1 MLIRLSI
8 KNYALIRELD
18 IEFSQPFSVITGET
32 GAGKS
37 IILGALSLILGQ
49 RADIQAFSD
58 NTVKCTIEG
67 AFDLSKCALEPF
79 FVENDLDY
87 DSVCIIRREITPQ
100 GKSRAFINDTP
111 VNLNQLKEITS
122 HLVDVH
128 SQHQTLL
135 LQESAFQLSVVD
147 SVANNAKLLQQYKLL
162 YKELNDL
169 KRQSSELQDRH
180 KQSEIELDY
189 LNFVFEELDKA
200 QLLAG
205 EQGVI
210 ESEINILS
218 HAEEIKVKL
227 YSAAE
232 VLIHREENLI
242 KQLNELNNLLET
254 AAKYHDDI
262 SGLSERL
269 TGVTLEIKDIASS
282 VDHLAENTSF
292 DPERLQTLS
301 DRLNILYQLEQKHH
315 VQTVEG
321 LIEIRDGIK
330 LKINGITS
338 LSEDIDLLNK
348 AIERKAEALQSA
360 ADELTR
366 KRKDILPGIEN
377 EILSIITQLGM
388 KDAGFKISIS
398 QLEVPGKNGKD
409 KVTFLFSANKGAP
422 MNDLSKVASGGELSR
437 LMLSVKSIIS
447 SSSLL
452 PTIIF
457 DEIDSGISG
466 DVASKVGNILNKMA
480 DNMQVIVIT
489 HLPQIAGKS
498 KEHFRVYKY
507 VDDDKTFSS
516 IERLK
521 DADRIGELALMISG
535 DAELG
540 VARETAKE
548 LLRNN

>member
-18 IEFSQPFSVITGET
+18 IEFSKPFSVITGET

-67 AFDLSKCALEPF
+67 TFDLSKCSLKPF

-87 DSVCIIRREITPQ
+87 EPVCIIRREITPQ

-147 SVANNAKLLQQYKLL
+147 SVADNAQLLQHYKLI

-169 KRQSSELQDRH
+169 KSRRSELQASH

-189 LNFVFEELDKA
+189 LNFVVEELVKA
-200 QLLAG
+200 NLVAG
-205 EQGVI
+205 EQGEI
-210 ESEINILS
+210 ESEVNILS

-232 VLIHREENLI
+232 ALIHREENLI
-242 KQLNELNNLLET
+242 KQLNELNNLLAT

-269 TGVTLEIKDIASS
+269 TGVNLELKDIASS
-282 VDHLAENTSF
+282 VDYLAENTSF
-292 DPERLQTLS
+292 DPERLEKLS
-301 DRLNILYQLEQKHH
+301 DRLNLLYQLEQKHH
-315 VQTVEG
+315 VQTVEE
-321 LIEIRDGIK
+321 LIEIRDGIEH
-330 LKINGITS
+330 KINGIIS
-338 LSEDIDLLNK
+338 LSEDIELLNK
-348 AIERKAEALQSA
+348 AVEHKTEALGSS
-360 ADELTR
+360 ADELTQ
-366 KRKDILPGIEN
+366 KRMNILPGIEN

-398 QLEVPGKNGKD
+398 PLEVPGKNGKD
-409 KVTFLFSANKGAP
+409 KITFLFSANKGAP
-422 MNDLSKVASGGELSR
+422 LNDLSRVASGGELSR

-489 HLPQIAGKS
+489 HLPQIAGRS
-498 KEHFRVYKY
+498 KEHFKVYKY
-507 VDDDKTFSS
+507 IENEKTYSS
-516 IERLK
+516 IERLD
-521 DADRIGELALMISG
+521 DANRISELALMISG
-535 DAELG
+535 DADLG

>member
-67 AFDLSKCALEPF
+67 AFDLSKCSLKPF

-87 DSVCIIRREITPQ
+87 EPVCIIRREITPQ

-147 SVANNAKLLQQYKLL
+147 SVADNALRLQQYKII

-169 KRQSSELQDRH
+169 KSQRSELQASH

-189 LNFVFEELDKA
+189 LNFVMEELVKA
-200 QLLAG
+200 QLVAG
-205 EQGVI
+205 EQDLI
-210 ESEINILS
+210 ESEVNILS
-218 HAEEIKVKL
+218 HAEEIKVNL
-227 YSAAE
+227 YAAAE

-242 KQLNELNNLLET
+242 KQLNELNNLLVS
-254 AAKYHDDI
+254 AAKYHNDI
-262 SGLSERL
+262 TGLSERL

-282 VDHLAENTSF
+282 VDHLADDTSF
-292 DPERLQTLS
+292 NPERLQMLN

-315 VQTVEG
+315 VRTVEE
-321 LIEIRDGIK
+321 LIEIRDGIEH
-330 LKINGITS
+330 KINGITS
-338 LSEDIDLLNK
+338 LTNDIELLNK
-348 AIERKAEALQSA
+348 AIENKTEALKSA
-360 ADELTR
+360 ADELTQ
-366 KRKDILPGIEN
+366 KRKDRLPEIEK

-398 QLEVPGKNGKD
+398 PFEAPGKNGKD

-422 MNDLSKVASGGELSR
+422 MNDLSRVASGGELSR

-489 HLPQIAGKS
+489 HLPQIAGRS

-507 VDDDKTFSS
+507 IEDDKTFSS
-516 IERLK
+516 IELLH

>member
-8 KNYALIRELD
+8 KNFALIRELD
-18 IEFSQPFSVITGET
+18 IEFRQPFSVITGET

-58 NTVKCTIEG
+58 ITVKCTIEG
-67 AFDLSKCALEPF
+67 AFDLSKCDLEPF
-79 FVENDLDY
+79 FIENELDY
-87 DSVCIIRREITPQ
+87 EPVCIIRREITPQ

-111 VNLNQLKEITS
+111 VNLNQIREITS

-147 SVANNAKLLQQYKLL
+147 SVADNAQLLQQYTLIFK
-162 YKELNDL
+162 KLNDL
-169 KRQSSELQDRH
+169 KNQRGELQIRH

-200 QLLAG
+200 GLVAG
-205 EQGVI
+205 EQELI
-210 ESEINILS
+210 ESEANILT
-218 HAEEIKVKL
+218 HAEEIKAKL
-227 YSAAE
+227 YSAAD

-242 KQLNELNNLLET
+242 KQLNELNLLLAA

-269 TGVTLEIKDIASS
+269 NGVSLEIKDIATS

-292 DPERLQTLS
+292 DPERLQKLN
-301 DRLNILYQLEQKHH
+301 DRLNTLYQLEQKHH
-315 VQTVEG
+315 VRSVEE
-321 LIEIRDGIK
+321 LIEIRNGIEH
-330 LKINGITS
+330 KINGIKS
-338 LSEDIDLLNK
+338 LTEE
-348 AIERKAEALQSA
+348 IEEVNEEIKRTTEALGFA
-360 ADELTR
+360 ANELTK
-366 KRKDILPGIEN
+366 KRKDVLPGIEH
-377 EILSIITQLGM
+377 EVLSIITQLGM
-388 KDAGFKISIS
+388 KDASFKISLS
-398 QLEVPGKNGKD
+398 PLDASGKNGKD
-409 KVTFLFSANKGAP
+409 KVTFLFSANKGVP
-422 MNDLSKVASGGELSR
+422 LNDLSKVASGGELSR

-489 HLPQIAGKS
+489 HLPQIAGRS
-498 KEHFRVYKY
+498 KEHFRVFKY
-507 VDDDKTFSS
+507 TRDEKTFSS
-516 IERLK
+516 IERLE
-521 DADRIGELALMISG
+521 DADRVGELALMISG
-535 DAELG
+535 DSELG
-540 VARETAKE
+540 AARETAKE

>member
-67 AFDLSKCALEPF
+67 AFDLSKCALKPF

-87 DSVCIIRREITPQ
+87 EPICIIRREITPQ

-147 SVANNAKLLQQYKLL
+147 SVADNAHRLQRYKLI

-169 KRQSSELQDRH
+169 KSQRSELQASH

-189 LNFVFEELDKA
+189 LNFVMDELVKA
-200 QLLAG
+200 QLVAG
-205 EQGVI
+205 EQDLI
-210 ESEINILS
+210 ESEVNILS
-218 HAEEIKVKL
+218 HAEEIKVNL
-227 YSAAE
+227 YAAAE
-232 VLIHREENLI
+232 VLIHREDNLI
-242 KQLNELNNLLET
+242 KQLNELNNLLAS

-262 SGLSERL
+262 TGLSERL

-282 VDHLAENTSF
+282 VDHLADDTSF
-292 DPERLQTLS
+292 NPDRLQELNN
-301 DRLNILYQLEQKHH
+301 RLNILYQLEQKHH
-315 VQTVEG
+315 VRTVEE
-321 LIEIRDGIK
+321 LIEIRDGIEH
-330 LKINGITS
+330 KINGIAS
-338 LSEDIDLLNK
+338 LSEEIESLNK
-348 AIERKAEALQSA
+348 AIENKSEALQSA
-360 ADELTR
+360 ADELTN
-366 KRKDILPGIEN
+366 KRKDRLPGIEK

-398 QLEVPGKNGKD
+398 PLDVPGKNGKD
-409 KVTFLFSANKGAP
+409 KVTFMFSANKGAP
-422 MNDLSKVASGGELSR
+422 MNDLSRVASGGELSR

-480 DNMQVIVIT
+480 DHMQVIVIT
-489 HLPQIAGKS
+489 HLPQIAGRS

-507 VDDDKTFSS
+507 VEDDKTYSS
-516 IERLK
+516 IEQLN

>member
-67 AFDLSKCALEPF
+67 AFDLSKCALKPF

-87 DSVCIIRREITPQ
+87 EPICIIRREITPQ

-147 SVANNAKLLQQYKLL
+147 SVADNAQRLQRYKLI

-169 KRQSSELQDRH
+169 KSQRSELQASH

-189 LNFVFEELDKA
+189 LNFVMDELVKA
-200 QLLAG
+200 QLVAG
-205 EQGVI
+205 EQDLI
-210 ESEINILS
+210 ESEVNILS
-218 HAEEIKVKL
+218 HAEEIKVNL
-227 YSAAE
+227 YAAAE
-232 VLIHREENLI
+232 VLIHREDNLI
-242 KQLNELNNLLET
+242 KQLNELNNLLAS

-262 SGLSERL
+262 TGLSERL

-282 VDHLAENTSF
+282 VDHLADDTSF
-292 DPERLQTLS
+292 NPDRLQELNN
-301 DRLNILYQLEQKHH
+301 RLNILYQLEQKHH
-315 VQTVEG
+315 VRTVEE
-321 LIEIRDGIK
+321 LIEIRDGIEH
-330 LKINGITS
+330 KINGIAS
-338 LSEDIDLLNK
+338 LSEEIESLNK
-348 AIERKAEALQSA
+348 AIEYKTEALQSA
-360 ADELTR
+360 ADELTN
-366 KRKDILPGIEN
+366 KRKDRLPGIEK

-398 QLEVPGKNGKD
+398 PLDVPGKNGKD
-409 KVTFLFSANKGAP
+409 KVTFMFSANKGAP
-422 MNDLSKVASGGELSR
+422 MNDLSRVASGGELSR

-480 DNMQVIVIT
+480 DHMQVIVIT
-489 HLPQIAGKS
+489 HLPQIAGRS

-507 VDDDKTFSS
+507 VEDDKTYSS
-516 IERLK
+516 IEQLN
-521 DADRIGELALMISG
+521 DTDRIGELALMISG